1 MSKLSMESAPER
13 SHGRPHSPT
22 ILEEIEEEII
32 NPNEIVTDAPKGQFR
47 LGYLDVTCL
56 VFNHVMGRPVLCL
69 PSSSLLSAVL

>member
-1 MSKLSMESAPER
+1 MSKSSIDSAPGR
-13 SHGRPHSPT
+13 SHARPHSPT

-56 VFNHVMGRPVLCL
+56 VLNHVMGKSTF
-69 PSSSLLSAVL
+69 PSFFYL

>member
-1 MSKLSMESAPER
+1 MSKLSMDSIPEQ

-56 VFNHVMGRPVLCL
+56 VFNHVMGKSIFFTPF
-69 PSSSLLSAVL
+69 